1 MSKYKVYDVI
11 EEDISLDDNPP
22 VVTKSVHVASKVA
35 TPTTVFQAAPVVQ
48 KIDDRMPNNSKTVT
62 NSAPVNKPPASK
74 YKSYDVIEEDINLDN
89 AAPAVVAKKAP
100 EVKLSATPANN
111 ASSTPVVMK
120 SAIVAPVVVQKKDD
134 RIPVSHKT
142 TTNNSAPVNKPPA
155 SKYKSY
161 DAVEEDINLDSNP
174 PVVAK
179 KVPEVVKEKPV
190 PSPSHTNIPT
200 KSVSTTGIP
209 TKTPS
214 TIPTAIPTKSNRWDE
229 IHKDRSAISRPETKT
244 HNIDK
249 DSNKPPHVKTH
260 VGNNKSNE
268 PKKSQVVS
276 NKNQNNITAAVSKMS
291 LDKDSKAPPK
301 ANPVVNNKPPEPA
314 VVHAPPAPAVNT
326 TAIPSKSVSASS
338 TFICQGCKTVFAPE
352 CSCTDFPCPHVQQ
365 CSSCIGGVTPINNTV
380 RETVVKKKKGWDED
394 SDSD

>member
-1 MSKYKVYDVI
+1 
-11 EEDISLDDNPP
+11 
-22 VVTKSVHVASKVA
+22 
-35 TPTTVFQAAPVVQ
+35 
-48 KIDDRMPNNSKTVT
+48 MPNNSKTVT
-62 NSAPVNKPPASK
+62 NSAPVSKPPASK

-100 EVKLSATPANN
+100 EIKLSATPANN
-111 ASSTPVVMK
+111 ASSTPAVTKPV
-120 SAIVAPVVVQKKDD
+120 IVAPAVVQKKDD
-134 RIPVSHKT
+134 RIPVSHKAT
-142 TTNNSAPVNKPPA
+142 MNNSAPVNKPPA

-161 DAVEEDINLDSNP
+161 DAVEEDIDLDNNP

-179 KVPEVVKEKPV
+179 KVPEVVKDKPV

-200 KSVSTTGIP
+200 KSVTPTMIP
-209 TKTPS
+209 TKTPN
-214 TIPTAIPTKSNRWDE
+214 TVPAAIPTKSNRWDD

-244 HNIDK
+244 QNIDK
-249 DSNKPPHVKTH
+249 DSNKAHS
-260 VGNNKSNE
+260 KSNE

-276 NKNQNNITAAVSKMS
+276 NKNQNNVSASNMS

-301 ANPVVNNKPPEPA
+301 ANTVVNNKPPESA
-314 VVHAPPAPAVNT
+314 VVYAPPTPAVNT

-365 CSSCIGGVTPINNTV
+365 CSSCRGGVTSINHTV

>member
-11 EEDISLDDNPP
+11 EEDISLDDTPP
-22 VVTKSVHVASKVA
+22 AVTKSVHVASKVA
-35 TPTTVFQAAPVVQ
+35 TPTTVFQAASVVQ

-62 NSAPVNKPPASK
+62 NSAPVSKPPASK

-100 EVKLSATPANN
+100 EIKLSATPANN
-111 ASSTPVVMK
+111 ASSTPAVTKPV
-120 SAIVAPVVVQKKDD
+120 IVAPAVVQKKDD

-142 TTNNSAPVNKPPA
+142 TMNNSVVNKPPA

-161 DAVEEDINLDSNP
+161 DAVEEDIDLDNNP

-179 KVPEVVKEKPV
+179 KVPEVVKDKPV

-200 KSVSTTGIP
+200 KSVTPTMIP
-209 TKTPS
+209 TKTPN
-214 TIPTAIPTKSNRWDE
+214 TVPAAIPTKSNRWDD

-244 HNIDK
+244 QNIDK
-249 DSNKPPHVKTH
+249 DSNKAPHVKTH
-260 VGNNKSNE
+260 VVNSKSNE

-276 NKNQNNITAAVSKMS
+276 NKNQNNVSAVSNMS

-301 ANPVVNNKPPEPA
+301 ANTVVNNKPPEPA
-314 VVHAPPAPAVNT
+314 VVHAPPTPAVNT

-365 CSSCIGGVTPINNTV
+365 CSSCRGGVTSISTV